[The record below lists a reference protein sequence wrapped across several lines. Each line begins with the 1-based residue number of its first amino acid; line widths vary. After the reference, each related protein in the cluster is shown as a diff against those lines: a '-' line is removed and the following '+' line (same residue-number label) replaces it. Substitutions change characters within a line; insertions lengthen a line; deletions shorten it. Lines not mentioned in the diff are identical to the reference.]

1 MAPPRFANATLYW
14 ICVAVMAVAL
24 VDLAWLHVFRFAD
37 NTLSDR
43 QLSGRAEKLVADPD
57 IVVIDIDD
65 YSLHA
70 MDDEHS
76 NVYVGRWPW
85 PRSVYGELIAELE
98 KQGVKAVVFDVEF
111 YERDRVRPEQDE
123 AFNEAIRPTTNT
135 FFAMQWLEKASAN
148 DGMII
153 ADYATALA
161 LPTQGIADT
170 NAKLPL
176 LLPNVIDKKA
186 WGRTGSINFN
196 RDDDG
201 VGRRYYLW
209 RNVGGWRIPS
219 LPARVSKSLGY
230 AVPDDESMLLSWLAG
245 GQHPH
250 RLVSFFDIYSDL
262 NKEKRER
269 APLEFKD
276 KIVVIGATASGLQ
289 DFRYTPVHP
298 LTPGVEILATAID
311 NLKRGMILRPA
322 PQYVSYAL
330 VVLSLLLL
338 LYALERRWNLV
349 QIFGLLSLGTVVLVG
364 GAYAALSWSILLPV
378 GRPLLFAW
386 TFYFLAALLAYVREL
401 RERTRTEAVLSRVL
415 DPRVAKRLVAEGV
428 KLEDIK
434 SEQRTISVLFSDIRG
449 FTTLSETRPAGEI
462 VALLNRYFS
471 MQAETVFKHGGA
483 LDKFIG
489 DAIMAF
495 WGAPTDDARH
505 AEHAVA
511 CALDMAANLARFNA
525 EIADSGIAIDIGV
538 GIHTGTAVVGFVGSQ
553 RKLEYTAIGDTVN
566 LASRIEGETK
576 GRTRILVTEATR
588 DFCDGAYDFRD
599 FGEVH
604 VKGRAAGVRVF
615 APEVAA
621 TNAAPDSSG
630 DGERAAA

>member
-1 MAPPRFANATLYW
+1 MAIRPRLANATLYW
-14 ICVAVMAVAL
+14 ICLALMTVAL
-24 VDLAWLHVFRFAD
+24 VDLSWLHWFRFAD
-37 NTLSDR
+37 SMLSDW
-43 QLSGRAEKLVADPD
+43 QLKGRAEKLVADPE

-65 YSLHA
+65 YSLTR
-70 MDDEHS
+70 MDEK
-76 NVYVGRWPW
+76 YVGRWPW
-85 PRSVYGELIAELE
+85 PRSVYGELINELE
-98 KQGVKAVVFDVEF
+98 KQGAKAIVFDVEF
-111 YERDRVRPEQDE
+111 YERDMVRPEQDDVLRE
-123 AFNEAIRPTTNT
+123 AVVPTRNT
-135 FFAMQWLEKASAN
+135 FFAMQWLDKIGPD
-148 DGMII
+148 DGLVI
-153 ADYATALA
+153 AEVAAALD
-161 LPTQGIADT
+161 LPTSGAADPKV
-170 NAKLPL
+170 KLPL
-176 LLPNVIDKKA
+176 LLPNEQVVGKKA
-186 WGRTGSINFN
+186 LGRTGSINYN
-196 RDDDG
+196 EDKDG
-201 VGRRYYLW
+201 VGRSYDLW
-209 RNVGGWRIPS
+209 RDVAGWRIPS
-219 LPARVSKSLGY
+219 LPARVGKSVGY
-230 AVPDDESMLLSWLAG
+230 AVPDERSMLLSWLAG
-245 GQHPH
+245 EQHPH
-250 RLVSFFDIYSDL
+250 AHVSFFDVYDDL
-262 NKEKRER
+262 NQEKRQR
-269 APLEFKD
+269 TPLEFKD
-276 KIVVIGATASGLQ
+276 RIVVVGSTASGLH
-289 DFRYTPVHP
+289 DFRNTPVSA
-298 LTPGVEILATAID
+298 LMPGVEILGTAID
-311 NLKRGMILRPA
+311 NLKRGMILREA

-330 VVLSLLLL
+330 VVLAFLLL

-349 QIFGLLSLGTVVLVG
+349 QIFGLLSMGTVILVG

-378 GRPLLFAW
+378 GRPLLFVW

-401 RERTRTEAVLSRVL
+401 RERTRTEAVLSRVI
-415 DPRVAKRLVAEGV
+415 DPRVAKRLVSEGV

-462 VALLNRYFS
+462 VELLNRYFS

-525 EIADSGIAIDIGV
+525 EIANSGIAIDIGV
-538 GIHTGTAVVGFVGSQ
+538 GIHTGTAVVGFVGSK

-588 DFCDGAYDFRD
+588 DFCNSAFSFRD

-615 APEVAA
+615 APDVA
-621 TNAAPDSSG
+621 TMNDAPDSSAQNA
-630 DGERAAA
+630 RAAA

>member
-1 MAPPRFANATLYW
+1 MVRPRLASATLYW
-14 ICVAVMAVAL
+14 ICLALMGLAL
-24 VDLAWLHVFRFAD
+24 VDIGWLHWFTFAD
-37 NTLSDR
+37 NVVSDG
-43 QLSGRAEKLVADPD
+43 LVKARAEKLESDPD
-57 IVVIDIDD
+57 IVVVDLDD
-65 YSLHA
+65 YSFA
-70 MDDEHS
+70 EMDGI
-76 NVYVGRWPW
+76 VGRFPW
-85 PRSVYGELIAELE
+85 PRSVYGELVTELE
-98 KQGVKAVVFDVEF
+98 KQDVKAIVFDVEF
-111 YERDRVRPEQDE
+111 YERDIVRPEQDQV
-123 AFNEAIRPTTNT
+123 FNEAIAPTTNT
-135 FFAMQWLEKASAN
+135 FFSLQWLKQLGPE
-148 DGMII
+148 DGIRI
-153 ADYATALA
+153 ADFAQPLD
-161 LPTQGIADT
+161 LPTRGVGDT
-170 NAKLPL
+170 KAKLPL
-176 LLPNVIDKKA
+176 VLPLAIDKKA

-196 RDDDG
+196 EDQYDR
-201 VGRRYYLW
+201 VGRRYDLW
-209 RNVGGWRIPS
+209 REVGGWLIPS
-219 LPARVSKSLGY
+219 LPARVGKALGY
-230 AVPDDESMLLSWLAG
+230 KVPDDESMLLSWLAG
-245 GQHPH
+245 GAHPH
-250 RLVSFFDIYSDL
+250 RIVSFFDIYSDL

-269 APLEFKD
+269 SPLEFKD
-276 KIVVIGATASGLQ
+276 KIVVVGSTASGLH
-289 DFRYTPVHP
+289 DFRKTPVDA
-298 LTPGVEILATAID
+298 LMPGVEILATAID
-311 NLKRGMILRPA
+311 DLKRGMILREA

-330 VVLSLLLL
+330 VVLSFLLL

-349 QIFGLLSLGTVVLVG
+349 QIFGLLALGTVVLVG

-378 GRPLLFAW
+378 GVPLLFAW

-401 RERTRTEAVLSRVL
+401 RERTRTEAVLSRVI
-415 DPRVAKRLVAEGV
+415 DPRLAKQLVKEGV

-462 VALLNRYFS
+462 VTLLNRYFS

-538 GIHTGTAVVGFVGSQ
+538 GIHTGTAVVGFVGSK

-588 DFCDGAYDFRD
+588 DFCNSAFTFRD
-599 FGEVH
+599 YGEVQ
-604 VKGRAAGVRVF
+604 VKGRVAAVRVF
-615 APEVAA
+615 APELAA
-621 TNAAPDSSG
+621 TVPV
-630 DGERAAA
+630 EAAA